1 MYKLR
6 ISKDKEGIIFIR
18 STSII
23 SDSRVLKE
31 ADTAL
36 KCGFR
41 VLILG
46 WNREKRKIDTPNL
59 KLNNGIAELKLF
71 NVKCGYGD
79 GFKSLPKL
87 IIFQFWILYSL
98 FIKRK
103 QYSIMHSCDFDCV
116 IPCFLV
122 KKMFNKKLIYDIFDY
137 YIHSRY
143 IPDKIQNI
151 VERIDIGIINS
162 SDAIIICIEERYKQI
177 EKSSP
182 KRVEVIHNSPNYKFI
197 KSSIKLCKSSNE
209 KLKIVYIGILQKN
222 RLLIEISE
230 LIGNYTNIELHI
242 GGFGY
247 FENYFKALSEKSDNI
262 YYYGQLNYSD
272 VLQLESECDILFATY
287 NPQIMNHRF
296 SAPNKLYEAMA
307 LKKPVIVCTNTGV
320 DELINRYNMGLSID
334 YKAEEF
340 FRIILILQENLNMRI
355 KMGQNGRNAYDE
367 MFSWNIMERKLSAL
381 YLDLK

>member
-1 MYKLR
+1 ML
-6 ISKDKEGIIFIR
+6 FR
-18 STSII
+18 SSNSIV
-23 SDSRVLKE
+23 SDSRVIKE

-46 WNREKRKIDTPNL
+46 WNREKREFNTP
-59 KLNNGIAELKLF
+59 KFQLNNGIAQVMLF
-71 NVKCGYGD
+71 NVKCRYGD
-79 GFKSLPKL
+79 GLKSLPKL

-122 KKMFNKKLIYDIFDY
+122 KKIINKILIYDIFDY
-137 YIHSRY
+137 YIHSHY
-143 IPDKIQNI
+143 IPGKIQNI

-162 SDAIIICIEERYKQI
+162 SDAVIICNEGRYKQI

-182 KRVEVIHNSPNYKFI
+182 KRVEVIHNSPNLEFT
-197 KSSIKLCKSSNE
+197 KSNTKLCKSLNK
-209 KLKIVYIGILQKN
+209 KLKIVYVGILQNN

-247 FENYFKALSEKSDNI
+247 FEDYFKSLSVKLDNI

-272 VLQLESECDILFATY
+272 VLQLESECDVLFATY
-287 NPQIMNHRF
+287 NPQIINHRF
-296 SAPNKLYEAMA
+296 SAPNKIYEAMA
-307 LKKPVIVCTNTGV
+307 LKKPIVVCNNTGV
-320 DELINRYNMGLSID
+320 DELINRYDMGLSID

-340 FRIILILQENLNMRI
+340 FRVILILQKNLNMRI
-355 KMGQNGRNAYDE
+355 KMGQNGRNAYDKV
-367 MFSWNIMERKLSAL
+367 FSWNIMEHKLSAL
-381 YLDLK
+381 YLNLK